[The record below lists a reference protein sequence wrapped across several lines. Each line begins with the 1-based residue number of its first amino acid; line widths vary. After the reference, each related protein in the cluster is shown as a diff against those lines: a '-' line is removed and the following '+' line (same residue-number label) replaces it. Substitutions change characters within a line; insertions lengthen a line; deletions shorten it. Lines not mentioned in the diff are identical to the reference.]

1 MRQITLPS
9 PYLEI
14 SNEVVHPSIIQ
25 LTPDISEY
33 QYALA
38 YTPYPNTNSHYENP
52 CVAFTNDFVTFVS
65 DVGNPIVKQP
75 AHGYNSDPELCIVDK
90 RLYLIN
96 RFRSTL
102 GNICNL
108 YEFQNREAWVFKSL
122 LIQGDYQIQDF
133 GSPSL
138 VFYDKCCHFFSHNL
152 DAEDWGLELRISDQ
166 LEAIQSAQVILL
178 HYDTQYG
185 KIWHSAFRQY
195 RDDILGLVQFADSTG
210 GVGKLA
216 MVKVDLVAHRL
227 IILDISELNF
237 FYKSGLVFDE
247 QAESVQLLLST
258 NIGRWEM
265 FHVQKK
271 VSPDFLGIMRSLS

>member
-9 PYLEI
+9 PYREI
-14 SNEVVHPSIIQ
+14 SNEVVHPSIIK

-38 YTPYPNTNSHYENP
+38 YTPYPNTDSHYENP
-52 CVAFTNDFVTFVS
+52 CVAFTNDFVRFVG

-108 YEFQNREAWVFKSL
+108 YEFQAGEAWVFKSL
-122 LIQGDYQIQDF
+122 LIEGEYQIQDF

-138 VFYDKCCHFFSHNL
+138 VFYENHCYFFSHNL
-152 DAEDWGLELRISDQ
+152 DAEDWGLELRISNR
-166 LEAIQSAQVILL
+166 LEEIQWAQVISLR
-178 HYDTQYG
+178 YDAQYG
-185 KIWHSAFRQY
+185 KIWHSSFRQY
-195 RDDILGLVQFADSTG
+195 KDDLIGLVQFANHTG

-216 MVKVDLVAHRL
+216 MVKVDLIAHRL

-237 FYKSGLVFDE
+237 FYKSGLVFDAQVE
-247 QAESVQLLLST
+247 SAELILST
-258 NIGRWEM
+258 NIGQWEL